1 MNLVDIYR
9 AVKTS
14 KVLEKLAAQSEHE
27 VRDTVLN
34 AKMAVDEDIFEHI
47 KAAAL
52 SPLASKIMKGA
63 LAASAAA
70 VPLGVAG
77 HLILSKADE
86 TSDLLQNRILQTA
99 LALAGV
105 GAGLYG
111 LHKLTSDSPKMA
123 SDDQELLEEAHGKLA
138 TVGLIDELL
147 ASIPSDLSEEATK
160 LGAEI
165 RALNRGYGV
174 HLLHELAG

>member
-27 VRDTVLN
+27 VRDAVLR
-34 AKMAVDEDIFEHI
+34 AKIAVDEDIFEHI
-47 KAAAL
+47 KTAAM
-52 SPLASKIMKGA
+52 SPLAAKIMKGA

-70 VPLGVAG
+70 IPLGVAG
-77 HLILSKADE
+77 HMILSKADE

-111 LHKLTSDSPKMA
+111 MHKLTSDSPKMA
-123 SDDQELLEEAHGKLA
+123 ADDQELLEEANEKLA
-138 TVGLIDELL
+138 TVGLLDELL
-147 ASIPSDLSEEATK
+147 GSVPTGLSEEATK
-160 LGAEI
+160 LAAEI

-174 HLLHELAG
+174 HLLDELAG